1 MVFANLSIMRHAT
14 LMCLVLLTVLATGC
28 VERTINI
35 TSTPSGALV
44 YLNDQEVG
52 RTPLVTPFTYY
63 GVYDVRL
70 EKEGYQPMWT
80 SERAAPPW
88 WEYPGPDL
96 VAEAI
101 PDAESTLNWH
111 FFLLP
116 AEPSEDVDADM
127 LIDRAEQLRSK
138 LRRGQ

>member
-1 MVFANLSIMRHAT
+1 MRYIA
-14 LMCLVLLTVLATGC
+14 LLLVLSVLALATGC

-35 TSTPSGALV
+35 SSTPSGALV
-44 YLNDQEVG
+44 YLNDEEIG

-70 EKEGYQPMWT
+70 EKDGYEPMWT

-96 VAEAI
+96 IAEAI
-101 PDAESTLNWH
+101 PDAESKLNWH
-111 FFLLP
+111 FFMIP

-127 LIDRAEQLRSK
+127 LIDRAKQMRSK
-138 LRRGQ
+138 LQKGQ

>member
-1 MVFANLSIMRHAT
+1 MLLIT
-14 LMCLVLLTVLATGC
+14 LGLLATGC
-28 VERTINI
+28 VERTIDI

-44 YLNDQEVG
+44 YLNDEEIG

-80 SERAAPPW
+80 SERASAPW

-101 PDAESTLNWH
+101 PDAKSNLKWH

-116 AEPSEDVDADM
+116 AEPSEDVDPDA
-127 LIDRAEQLRSK
+127 LIERAEK
-138 LRRGQ
+138 LRGELRGK